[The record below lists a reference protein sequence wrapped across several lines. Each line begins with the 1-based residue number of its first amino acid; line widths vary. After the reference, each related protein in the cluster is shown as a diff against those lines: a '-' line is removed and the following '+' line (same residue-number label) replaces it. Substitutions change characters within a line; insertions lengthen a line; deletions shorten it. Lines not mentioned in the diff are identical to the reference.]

1 MFLLCSPVFV
11 PQMIGGVFTPVPPV
25 TLNVSVLE
33 YVKFALI
40 YYNSTKLPCIKMTA
54 SSLAKNWRF
63 YKYTYRH
70 LVVKDASFP
79 APIIFPSVSFPTV
92 SVAVAGPVI

>member
-33 YVKFALI
+33 YMKFTNI
-40 YYNSTKLPCIKMTA
+40 NYKSTKLY
-54 SSLAKNWRF
+54 SSLSKNWW
-63 YKYTYRH
+63 YYMYTYRH